1 MFQNC
6 NIQGGES
13 QNFKIVM
20 YKRGGG
26 SQKLQNH
33 YPSKWCLKNINQRFQ
48 DCNIWARGGP
58 SKREGIGSDTFLR
71 NGSHK
76 SEGTGTS
83 PVAGIELE
91 KGLFMKHIF

>member
-1 MFQNC
+1 M
-6 NIQGGES
+6 NIRI
-13 QNFKIVM
+13 NTTKNHF
-20 YKRGGG
+20 
-26 SQKLQNH
+26 LQFLCLQHGQLVFMNM
-33 YPSKWCLKNINQRFQ
+33 SKWCLKNINQRFQ

-91 KGLFMKHIF
+91 KGLSMKHIF